1 MTLIHQ
7 PFEQLSVKTLYDI
20 MNIRLTVFVEEQRIM
35 YVDTDYKDHHAE
47 HWMIYDDD
55 KLVNYARVFKPGTIY
70 ENYYS
75 IGRVATHKH
84 ARHKGYA
91 TTLLKAIQKH
101 YHASIK
107 ISAQFYLKDYYQS
120 LGFNPA
126 SEPYIEEG
134 IKHISMIYKPEE

>member
-1 MTLIHQ
+1 
-7 PFEQLSVKTLYDI
+7 
-20 MNIRLTVFVEEQRIM
+20 
-35 YVDTDYKDHHAE
+35 
-47 HWMIYDDD
+47 
-55 KLVNYARVFKPGTIY
+55 
-70 ENYYS
+70 
-75 IGRVATHKH
+75 